1 MTKKSLDVMG
11 LEMVPVV
18 DEFFTLPDTVD
29 EILKYAEDK
38 SKLNPDFDREG
49 VVIRT
54 LDRKVS
60 FKVISNKF
68 LLNEK

>member
-1 MTKKSLDVMG
+1 
-11 LEMVPVV
+11 MVPVV
-18 DEFFTLPDTVD
+18 DEFFTLPNTVD

-49 VVIRT
+49 IVIRT

-60 FKVISNKF
+60 FKVISNQF